1 MVLKNSILCLSI
13 VFGILICNLTICDAA
28 ATHKHTLNKER
39 TEDGALHPKDHGSE
53 HHHEFEHEV
62 ILGSVKDAEEF
73 DNLSPEESKKRLA
86 ILVKK
91 MDLNSDQFIDRHE
104 LKVWILRSFKML
116 AEEEAADRF
125 EDIDEDNNEKVTWT
139 EYLKDTYGMD
149 SDEEDILDTENE
161 DKLIADD
168 KLMFNGSDLNQDGW
182 LSSEEFVLFISPE
195 EHPQMLP
202 IILEQTL
209 RDRDL
214 NNDGRIDF
222 QEFIGESGM
231 DKDKEWIIVEK
242 EKFDSEFDKDRDGVL
257 NGNEILS
264 WVVPSNK

>member
-1 MVLKNSILCLSI
+1 MLFKISILSLSI
-13 VFGILICNLTICDAA
+13 VIGILLTICNAA
-28 ATHKHTLNKER
+28 ATHKHSLSKER

-53 HHHEFEHEV
+53 YHHEFEHEV

-91 MDLNSDQFIDRHE
+91 MDLNSDEFIDRHE

-182 LSSEEFVLFISPE
+182 LSNEEFVLFISPE

-214 NNDGRIDF
+214 NNDGKIDF
-222 QEFIGESGM
+222 QEFIGETGM
-231 DKDKEWIIVEK
+231 DKDKEWLIVEK

-264 WVVPSNK
+264 WVVPSNE